1 MTALGIIAGAG
12 ELPVAIAECA
22 SEAGKSVFIVAL
34 QGIADPEVARFAH
47 GWVSLGAI
55 GQMAAVLHQ
64 NNCGEVLLAGKV
76 SRPRWSDLSFD
87 AKAMLKLPKVM
98 AAALKGD
105 DALLRSFV
113 DIIESDGFRVVS
125 AAEAAPGLLAS
136 AGIFGRHWPSEQDQ
150 VDIVRAVQIVRA
162 LGALDVGQAAVV
174 CEGLALGVEAAE

>member
-47 GWVSLGAI
+47 CWVSLGAV
-55 GQMAAVLHQ
+55 GQMTAVLHQ

-98 AAALKGD
+98 AAGLKGAD
-105 DALLRSFV
+105 GLLRGLRG
-113 DIIESDGFRVVS
+113 INGGRCFR
-125 AAEAAPGLLAS
+125 G
-136 AGIFGRHWPSEQDQ
+136 GG
-150 VDIVRAVQIVRA
+150 
-162 LGALDVGQAAVV
+162 
-174 CEGLALGVEAAE
+174 